1 MVKVSLLA
9 PILLTAAVLLPA
21 HAQNAT
27 TTPVGVV
34 TVQLDANK
42 KTALSLPL
50 EKSPIASGN
59 VTAVTAATISDSA
72 ATLPALSTN
81 HFVRIKSGNAAG
93 RNLRITSNTGTTMTV
108 ETGVG
113 SWALPVDSSGNNTVS
128 VAVGDK
134 YEIVPMWTLGE
145 VFGSNSTTSVL
156 RTATNP
162 NSADQITVYS
172 DGTVQAFFNNGTNW
186 RNAASSS
193 DTNNYNSYGLLPTGG
208 IWVTRRSTGTN
219 AELQFTGNVV
229 STAARMHMPGGNR
242 FGQSIPY
249 ASRATL
255 GTLSLASL
263 SSWTKNNNPNNADQ
277 VTIYRPDNT
286 VGSYFVNAAGVW
298 RNALSS
304 LDTTDYTNTEIPAGS
319 GLWITRR
326 GAATGSTANV
336 NSTLPYSLQ

>member
-1 MVKVSLLA
+1 MKKSLIPPLLLITATLSPLA
-9 PILLTAAVLLPA
+9 F
-21 HAQNAT
+21 AQNST

-50 EKSPIASGN
+50 EKSPIAYGN
-59 VTAVTAATISDSA
+59 VTAVTATTISDSA
-72 ATLPALSTN
+72 ATLPALSNN

-108 ETGVG
+108 ETGSG
-113 SWALPVDSSGNNTVS
+113 SWTLPVDSSGNNTVS
-128 VAVGDK
+128 VSVGDK
-134 YEIVPMWTLGE
+134 YEVVPMWTLGE

-156 RTATNP
+156 RTAANP
-162 NSADQITVYS
+162 NSADQVTVYS
-172 DGTVQAFFNNGTNW
+172 DGTVLAFFNNGTNW
-186 RNAASSS
+186 RNAVSST
-193 DTNNYNSYGLLPTGG
+193 DTTNYNSFGLLPTGG

-219 AELQFTGNVV
+219 AELQFNGNVV
-229 STAARMHMPGGNR
+229 STAARMQMPGGSR

-255 GTLSLASL
+255 GTLSFASL
-263 SSWTKNNNPNNADQ
+263 PSWTKNNNPNSADQ
-277 VTIYRPDNT
+277 VTIYRPDNS
-286 VGSYFVNAAGVW
+286 VGSFFVNAAGIW

-304 LDTTDYTNTEIPAGS
+304 LDTTDYTNSEIPAGS

-326 GAATGSTANV
+326 GSATGPTANV
-336 NSTLPYSLQ
+336 NSVLPYSLQ